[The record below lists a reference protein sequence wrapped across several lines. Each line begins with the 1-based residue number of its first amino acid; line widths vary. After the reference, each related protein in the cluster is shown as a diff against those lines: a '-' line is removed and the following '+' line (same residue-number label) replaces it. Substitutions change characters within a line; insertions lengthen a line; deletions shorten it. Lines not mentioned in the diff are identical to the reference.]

1 MRYLRAEVVWMP
13 IFKRVKI
20 QATVETEA
28 MLLQD
33 DQIESAVGELRD
45 RLRHLDLDVVSV
57 EATEMPPTQPPEPT
71 ADDPWSIRG
80 LPVE

>member
-1 MRYLRAEVVWMP
+1 M
-13 IFKRVKI
+13 FKRVKI

-33 DQIESAVGELRD
+33 DQIESAVVELRN
-45 RLRHLDLDVVSV
+45 RLRHLALDVVSV
-57 EATEMPPTQPPEPT
+57 EPTEPPPTTPPEPT